1 VKLNCVEHCALHL
14 TLTQEEIDMKLF
26 EATVRRPDGSE
37 FKDRVGA
44 KDATE
49 ARMLLQQRH
58 GPRAVP
64 FIPKMIPG

>member
-1 VKLNCVEHCALHL
+1 MHL
-14 TLTQEEIDMKLF
+14 SRIHIPRRVQAHKGTDMKLF

-44 KDATE
+44 NDAQE

-64 FIPKMIPG
+64 YMPHMIPS